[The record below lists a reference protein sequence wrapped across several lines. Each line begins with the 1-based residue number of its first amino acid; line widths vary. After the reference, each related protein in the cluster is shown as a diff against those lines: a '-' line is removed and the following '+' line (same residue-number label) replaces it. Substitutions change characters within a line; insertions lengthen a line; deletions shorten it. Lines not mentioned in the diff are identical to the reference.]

1 MSVETAPSRRRFMQA
16 SGALG
21 LAAALPGV
29 VRAQGASLQLGVLT
43 PLTGAG
49 GFDGPRMAKAMQ
61 AVIDEVNGAGGL
73 LGRKVVLVV
82 EDGQTNPEAA
92 VRAARKLIDVT
103 KVPAIMG
110 TWASAV
116 TTAVA
121 PLCWESKTFLT
132 TVSGAD
138 SITKLPHQGYLI
150 RTQPNNY
157 LQAGKHA
164 EFIASLG
171 VKRCFMMSIQAPF
184 AQPTQERATE
194 VLKQHGSQMVGT
206 LIYDKD
212 KTTYRS
218 EVDQALRTNPDLIY
232 LNGYAP
238 DVTILLRDLYRADY
252 KGMRFA
258 QSYAVT
264 TKVLDSLP
272 HEVTEGVITVQPSS
286 DISSPAYELA
296 KKRLGVAEP
305 DSYET
310 QATDWASLVTLAIAK
325 ANAATGTAIHDTVRK
340 ISQGNGTKVYS
351 AVEGL
356 KLLAQGKDINYEGA
370 SGPCDFTDIGDI
382 IDCKFRYNK
391 ATDGKFVLLKVA

>member
-1 MSVETAPSRRRFMQA
+1 MPQCTRGPRRRFLKTA
-16 SGALG
+16 GALAVTG
-21 LAAALPGV
+21 MAPAI
-29 VRAQGASLQLGVLT
+29 VRGQGAPLELGVLT

-103 KVPAIMG
+103 KVPTIMG

-116 TTAVA
+116 TSAVA

-157 LQAGKHA
+157 LQAAKHA
-164 EFIASLG
+164 EFIASMG
-171 VKRCFMMSIQAPF
+171 MKRCFMMSIQAPF
-184 AQPTQERATE
+184 AQPTQARATE
-194 VLKQHGSQMVGT
+194 VLKQKGSQMVGT

-218 EVDQALRTNPDLIY
+218 EVDQAVRTNPDLIY

-238 DVTILLRDLYRADY
+238 DVTILLRDLYRASY
-252 KGMRFA
+252 AGTRFA

-272 HEVTEGVITVQPSS
+272 HEVTEGVVTVQPSA
-286 DISSPAYELA
+286 DVASPAYALA
-296 KKRLGVAEP
+296 RKRLGVAEP

-310 QATDWASLVTLAIAK
+310 QATDWASLVSLAIAK
-325 ANAATGTAIHDTVRK
+325 AKVATGTGIRDSVRS
-340 ISQGNGTKVYS
+340 ICQGNGTKVYS

-356 KLLAQGKDINYEGA
+356 KLLGQGSEINYEGA
-370 SGPCDFTDIGDI
+370 SGPCDFTEIGDI
-382 IDCKFRYNK
+382 VDCKFRYNK
-391 ATDGKFVLLKVA
+391 VAGGKFVLLKVA

>member
-1 MSVETAPSRRRFMQA
+1 MPQCTRGPRRRFLKTA
-16 SGALG
+16 GALAVTG
-21 LAAALPGV
+21 MAPAI
-29 VRAQGASLQLGVLT
+29 VRGQGAPLELGVLT

-103 KVPAIMG
+103 KVPTIMG

-116 TTAVA
+116 TSAVA

-157 LQAGKHA
+157 LQAAKHA
-164 EFIASLG
+164 EFIASMG
-171 VKRCFMMSIQAPF
+171 MKRCFMMSIQAPF
-184 AQPTQERATE
+184 AQPTQARATE
-194 VLKQHGSQMVGT
+194 VLKQKGSQMVGT

-238 DVTILLRDLYRADY
+238 DVTILLRDLYRASY
-252 KGMRFA
+252 AGTRFA

-272 HEVTEGVITVQPSS
+272 HEVTEGVVTVQPSA
-286 DISSPAYELA
+286 DVASPAYALA
-296 KKRLGVAEP
+296 RKRLGVAEP

-310 QATDWASLVTLAIAK
+310 QATDWASLVSLAIAK
-325 ANAATGTAIHDTVRK
+325 AKVATGTGIRDSVRS
-340 ISQGNGTKVYS
+340 ICQGNGTKVYS

-356 KLLAQGKDINYEGA
+356 KLLGQGSEINYEGA
-370 SGPCDFTDIGDI
+370 SGPCDFTEIGDI
-382 IDCKFRYNK
+382 VDCKFRYNK
-391 ATDGKFVLLKVA
+391 VAGGKFVLLKVA